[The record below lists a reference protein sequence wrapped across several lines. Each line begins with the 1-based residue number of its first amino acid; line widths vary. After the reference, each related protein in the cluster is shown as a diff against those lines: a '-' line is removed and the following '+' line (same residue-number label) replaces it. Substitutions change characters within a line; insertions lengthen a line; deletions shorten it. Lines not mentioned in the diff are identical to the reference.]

1 MRIKNISLEN
11 FRIYRD
17 LDLELPPGPT
27 LLHGDN
33 AQGKTNL
40 LEAIYYL
47 ATTRSPHADR
57 GRQLINWEK
66 LDGGELI
73 IVGRIVAKIEIGS
86 DSLELEMRLIREFQN
101 GRYGFRRE
109 ALVNHRK
116 VRLMDL
122 LGKLRVV
129 LFLPQ
134 DLAVI
139 TGSPSVRRRYIDIT
153 LCQSDPSYCRAL
165 STYNKVLEQRNAL
178 LRQIAE
184 DGSGL
189 DVLPVYS
196 DKLVDAGS
204 VVFRDRAQALSTLD
218 ELARDIHQS
227 RLTRGEETVSLCYLP
242 RFAYAINNRNH
253 EPNDLGT
260 WLSRQDTA
268 ENVAD
273 RFQQELANS
282 RSAELAAAITLVGP
296 HRDDWRFEA
305 DGKDLSK
312 FGSRGQQRTALLALK
327 LAEIQWMT
335 EKTGAA
341 PILLLDEVVAE
352 LDRKRRE
359 FLLST
364 VQEASQSI
372 LTATDP
378 SMFSSE
384 FLTRATSMRVSG
396 GRIVRQT
403 HGPVGPG

>member
-1 MRIKNISLEN
+1 MRIKHISLEN
-11 FRIYRD
+11 FRNYRE
-17 LDLELPPGPT
+17 LELALPSGPT

-47 ATTRSPHADR
+47 ATTRSPHADH

-66 LDGGELI
+66 LEGEELI
-73 IVGRIVAKIEIGS
+73 VVGRIVAQIEINS
-86 DSLELEMRLIREFQN
+86 DSLELEMRLIREFQE

-122 LGKLRVV
+122 IGKLRVV

-134 DLAVI
+134 DMAVV

-153 LCQSDPSYCRAL
+153 LCQNDPSYCRAL

-184 DGSGL
+184 EGSGL

-196 DKLVDAGS
+196 DKLVEAGS
-204 VVFRDRAQALSTLD
+204 HVFLGRARALSSLD
-218 ELARDIHQS
+218 ELARHIHQS
-227 RLTRGEETVSLCYLP
+227 QLTLGKEKVSLIYLP
-242 RFAYAINNRNH
+242 RFANTNNGRNQ

-260 WLSRQDTA
+260 WLSQQGDA
-268 ENVAD
+268 EIVAD
-273 RFQQELANS
+273 RFQQELS
-282 RSAELAAAITLVGP
+282 RSKSAELAAGLTLVGP
-296 HRDDWRFEA
+296 HRDDWRFQA
-305 DGKDLSK
+305 DGKDLST

-335 EKTGAA
+335 KKTGAT

-352 LDRKRRE
+352 LDKKRRE

-378 SMFSSE
+378 GMFSSE

-396 GRIVRQT
+396 GQIGRQT
-403 HGPVGPG
+403 HGPVAPG